1 MKNSL
6 NALLFSISIVAAAVV
21 LSGAWKKS
29 HPTHESISV
38 TGLANQ
44 NFTSDLIVW
53 FGDFTEKDLVLKDAY
68 EKLKHDADIVREH
81 LISKGAKPEEIVFSS
96 VDINRKWKTVFGA
109 DGKSRQDV
117 FDGYELVQHVKLQS
131 SDVDKV
137 ELISREVTELINN
150 GVELYSRQPSYYY
163 TKLSDLKIKMLAA
176 ATADARNRAE
186 KIAENSHSS
195 LGKLRNASMGIF
207 QITGQNSNE
216 EFSGGGAF
224 NTSSKAKTAS
234 ITVRLEFAV
243 D

>member
-1 MKNSL
+1 MKSSL
-6 NALLFSISIVAAAVV
+6 GALYFAISIILASMF

-29 HPTHESISV
+29 HPTQESVTV

-53 FGDFTEKDLVLKDAY
+53 DASFSEKEMELKSAY
-68 EKLKHDADIVREH
+68 EKLKKDADIVH
-81 LISKGAKPEEIVFSS
+81 QYLLSKGIKEQEIVMSA
-96 VDINRKWKTVFGA
+96 VDIERKEKEIFNK
-109 DGKSRQDV
+109 DGDV
-117 FDGYELVQHVKLQS
+117 TQRLFDGYELTQHVRIQS
-131 SDVDKV
+131 TEVDKV
-137 ELISREVTELINN
+137 ELISRQVTELINN
-150 GVELYSRQPSYYY
+150 GVELYSRQPAYYS
-163 TKLSDLKIKMLAA
+163 TKLADLKIKMLAA

-186 KIAENSHSS
+186 KIAENSHAS